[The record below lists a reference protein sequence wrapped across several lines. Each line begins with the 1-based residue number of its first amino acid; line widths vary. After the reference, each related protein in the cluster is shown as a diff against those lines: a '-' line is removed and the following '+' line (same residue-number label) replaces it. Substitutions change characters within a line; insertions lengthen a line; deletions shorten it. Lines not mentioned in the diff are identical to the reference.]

1 MTALV
6 LVVLGSAIGAPLR
19 YVVDREIQ
27 SRHER
32 IFPFGTL
39 AINVFGSF
47 CLGILVGAGDDLGVS
62 PLVVTALGTGVLGAF
77 TTFSTF
83 IWETLRML
91 EERSYLSAASNI
103 IFSIGAGLL
112 AAYAALALVS

>member
-19 YVVDREIQ
+19 YVVDRMVQ

-32 IFPFGTL
+32 VFPYGTL
-39 AINVFGSF
+39 VINVVGSF
-47 CLGILVGAGDDLGVS
+47 CLGLLVGAADELGLS
-62 PLVVTALGTGVLGAF
+62 ALAVTAIGTGVLGAF

-83 IWETLRML
+83 IWESLRMI
-91 EERSYLSAASNI
+91 EERSYLSALANMVV
-103 IFSIGAGLL
+103 SIGAGLL
-112 AAYAALALVS
+112 AAYLGLRLYS

>member
-19 YVVDREIQ
+19 YVVDREVQ

-32 IFPFGTL
+32 VFPFGTM
-39 AINVFGSF
+39 AINIVGSF
-47 CLGILVGAGDDLGVS
+47 LLGVLVGAADDLGWSSLAVAS
-62 PLVVTALGTGVLGAF
+62 LGTGVLGAF

-91 EERSYLSAASNI
+91 EERSYFAASANMVV
-103 IFSIGAGLL
+103 SIGAGLL
-112 AAYAALALVS
+112 AAYLGVWIA